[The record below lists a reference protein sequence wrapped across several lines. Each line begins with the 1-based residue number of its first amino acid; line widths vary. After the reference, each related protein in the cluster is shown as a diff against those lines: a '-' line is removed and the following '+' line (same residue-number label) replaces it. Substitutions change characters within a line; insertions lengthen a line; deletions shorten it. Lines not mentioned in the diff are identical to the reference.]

1 MVQKINLLL
10 NKKQAYL
17 LVFLLGASLFLG
29 CTSSIIDSN
38 VKVPERKWTY
48 RNHIVNAFE
57 IKDNAKP
64 YNIYFK
70 LRHTADYKY
79 SNIFILA
86 HFNTGKKV
94 ITRRYQY
101 KLAKNDGEWL
111 GSGSGNIFS
120 YTLPMQTNFHFP
132 TNGKFSIEI
141 EQNMRD
147 NPLLE
152 VVDLGILVEESQN

>member
-17 LVFLLGASLFLG
+17 LVFLFVTTIFWG
-29 CTSSIIDSN
+29 CTSSVIDSN

-57 IKDNAKP
+57 IKDNSKP

-79 SNIFILA
+79 SNIYILA
-86 HFNTGKKV
+86 HFKDGKNIVTK
-94 ITRRYQY
+94 RYQY

-111 GSGSGNIFS
+111 GSGSGNIFT
-120 YTLPMQTNFHFP
+120 YTLPMQTNYHFHR
-132 TNGKFSIEI
+132 NGKFSIEI

-147 NPLLE
+147 NPLPE